1 MNNQIVKLGLNPNK
15 VAMVCFHCGSII
27 ITLTILVSLF
37 SGCGTSKA
45 VKQAR
50 KSVQEAYEIQKP
62 IQVRTSLDHKRP
74 EWIRQTSFEN
84 DEGMMYFTGGFLN
97 GADYSL
103 TIRCANAEALKIAI
117 QAISQFI
124 RAEFTHYVK
133 GSNVPG
139 REIDRYVDDGIATFT
154 ESLHMQGIRQ
164 KEIYYEEI
172 FNPSVMTPA
181 YNVWVQLEMSKA
193 DYLYAKAEMLRRL
206 RNKFSKAGEKEA
218 KDKAEKLLEELKQGT
233 RKYGA

>member
-1 MNNQIVKLGLNPNK
+1 
-15 VAMVCFHCGSII
+15 
-27 ITLTILVSLF
+27 
-37 SGCGTSKA
+37 
-45 VKQAR
+45 
-50 KSVQEAYEIQKP
+50 
-62 IQVRTSLDHKRP
+62 
-74 EWIRQTSFEN
+74 
-84 DEGMMYFTGGFLN
+84 
-97 GADYSL
+97 
-103 TIRCANAEALKIAI
+103 
-117 QAISQFI
+117 
-124 RAEFTHYVK
+124 VK